1 MKFPK
6 YWTRAVNSTN
16 KVVARGWSEVSQ
28 EEADRNAQARLRRIL
43 AALKP
48 PRSFD
53 LKLERYDYVIDNV
66 ICEEVVDRI
75 EQGGRE
81 LGVVSRNAYGSLI
94 LNAAELMFVD
104 IDFPKPHRGG
114 CLFVGWFRRRPVE
127 PPPEETALA
136 SVRRWQAAHPDIS
149 LRVYRTYAGLRLM
162 VINRAFTSVD
172 EAAVEVMQQLGSDT
186 LYVQL
191 CRSQHCFRSRLS
203 PKPWRIGMQK
213 IPAKFPFETSAEQ
226 QAFEQWNAR
235 YVATAANYRVC
246 RLVEILGDAAPL
258 EQHFGLIDLH
268 DRLCSVQ
275 SDLELA

>member
-6 YWTRAVNSTN
+6 YWTRAVNSTK

-28 EEADRNAQARLRRIL
+28 EEADRNAQARLGRIL

-53 LKLERYDYVIDNV
+53 LNLERYQYVIDNV

-94 LNAAELMFVD
+94 LNTAELMFVD
-104 IDFPKPHRGG
+104 IDFPKPNRGG
-114 CLFVGWFRRRPVE
+114 CLFLGWFRGRPVE

-136 SVRRWQAAHPDIS
+136 SVRQWQTAHPDIS

-172 EAAVEVMQQLGSDT
+172 QAAVEVMQQLGSDT

-203 PKPWRIGMQK
+203 PKPWRIGMEK

-226 QAFEQWNAR
+226 QAFEKWYAR

-246 RLVEILGDAAPL
+246 RLVELLGGAAPL
-258 EQHFGLIDLH
+258 EQHLELIELH